1 MNWILLCLSNFVIF
15 YKMATTWLY
24 MYEGIGKVIHTPILD
39 GSASVLQPKGLHLVL
54 LWSLSMPQLRYI
66 SICTLLVVHKKG

>member
-1 MNWILLCLSNFVIF
+1 
-15 YKMATTWLY
+15 